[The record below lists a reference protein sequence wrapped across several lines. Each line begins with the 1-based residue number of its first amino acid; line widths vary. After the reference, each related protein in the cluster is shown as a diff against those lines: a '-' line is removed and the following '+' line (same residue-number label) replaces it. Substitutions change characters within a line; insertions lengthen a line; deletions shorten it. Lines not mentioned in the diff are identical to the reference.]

1 MCLNNEKCLLKVYGI
16 WLKDY
21 FCRINYKVKKMKKY
35 LIIAAAAFMVACGN
49 SETKEEVK
57 EIVEDIEVKITKH
70 GDDISEDGAVTP
82 AEFLAK
88 FNGKDSLELKLSANV
103 VDVCQK
109 KGCWMNIDLGDD
121 QSMRVT
127 FKDYEFFV
135 PKDAAGK
142 LATIQGVATID
153 TTDVATLKHYAS
165 DANATQE
172 EIDAITEPEYNYAFE
187 ATGVIIKEETLTT
200 SEK

>member
-1 MCLNNEKCLLKVYGI
+1 
-16 WLKDY
+16 
-21 FCRINYKVKKMKKY
+21 MKRY

-49 SETKEEVK
+49 TEENKEVK
-57 EIVEDIEVKITKH
+57 EVIEDIKVEITKH
-70 GDDISEDGAVTP
+70 GDDISEEGAVTP
-82 AEFLAK
+82 VEFLAK
-88 FNGKDSLELKLSANV
+88 FEGNDSLEVKLSANII
-103 VDVCQK
+103 DVCQK
-109 KGCWMNIDLGDD
+109 KGCWMNVGLGGEKT
-121 QSMRVT
+121 MRIT

-142 LATIQGVATID
+142 LATIQGIATID

-200 SEK
+200 IEK